1 MKLKELKNLAKKIAQ
16 QEKAYQNAT
25 NTEERMKAEEEIMRL
40 TSKVDSFDDLMLL
53 DELIQD
59 LLG

>member
-1 MKLKELKNLAKKIAQ
+1 MKNLAAKIAKC
-16 QEKAYQNAT
+16 ERIIMLNEDPKAVRQ
-25 NTEERMKAEEEIMRL
+25 AEEEIMRL

>member
-40 TSKVDSFDDLMLL
+40 TSKVDSFDDLILL

>member
-16 QEKAYQNAT
+16 QEKAYQNAST
-25 NTEERMKAEEEIMRL
+25 TEERMKAEEEIMRL

-53 DELIQD
+53 DELIQE